1 MYEQNND
8 YLAKTFEF
16 TKDMKVLDI
25 ILSIY
30 EKKNDKEKQKYFLS
44 KMLNLQPK
52 NVMVK
57 VKLAKIYLE

>member
-30 EKKNDKEKQKYFLS
+30 EKKNDKEKQKYFLA

>member
-16 TKDMKVLDI
+16 TKDMKVLEI